1 MLVIIVGGIEMKK
14 EKEDIINE
22 IVKTA
27 GIKDVAKTVGRTAT
41 GALLGAGIGANNAVS
56 ENEKN
61 PYADVDERNSNI
73 AGKAIGGALVGGAIA
88 GPGIGAVKFG
98 AKKIKN
104 KLSGITKKSEMQVPT
119 DEETGKETKEDR
131 DEVLESPN
139 EQEKRRM
146 NNSITKE
153 DELKEYYKNKILDK
167 AEQIRKGE

>member
-1 MLVIIVGGIEMKK
+1 MKK
-14 EKEDIINE
+14 DKEIIIDE

-27 GIKDVAKTVGRTAT
+27 GIKGVAKAVGRTAT
-41 GALLGAGIGANNAVS
+41 GAVLGAGIGANNAVS

-61 PYADVDERNSNI
+61 PYADTDERNSNI

-104 KLSGITKKSEMQVPT
+104 KVTGFTKKSEMQVPT
-119 DEETGKETKEDR
+119 DEEAGKETKEDR
-131 DEVLESPN
+131 EEVLNSPN

-153 DELKEYYKNKILDK
+153 DERREYYKNKILDR
-167 AEQIRKGE
+167 ADQIRKGE